1 VTQHRDGR
9 GAPSPAIVI
18 ATSAL
23 LTLSLGACTGTITRP
38 GAGDDAGGTPGVAG
52 ASGSATGTGNAAGS
66 GGRTGAG
73 SGGGASSSG
82 GSGTG
87 STTGS
92 GGTPAQ
98 PPPATFGACPA
109 GGGEPGPTPIM
120 KLSTIQY
127 RNTVRDLL
135 ASSGVGAVAGE
146 LTTMLSAVPEDST
159 VSLRGLDQR
168 VSSDHLKAYFDVA
181 VAAGNGATSTSS
193 RLTALA
199 GSCAAT
205 SPLAASCADSF
216 LTSFGRRAFRRPLA
230 ADEMT
235 SYRDIATGKSPAA
248 TTAAESIRNVVVAMM
263 MSPRFVNHL
272 ELDGAPISGRQDY
285 LQLSPYEVASRL
297 SYTFWQTMPDDQL
310 LAAAG
315 DGSLATDAGFQ
326 TQLDRVF
333 ADPRTHE
340 TMWQFWNEWMRF
352 DSFTGFASERPAF
365 QALAAGENLGVSG
378 HDHWGDMVT
387 EVRDL
392 TELYTWTQKGT
403 FLDLMTSTVSVT
415 KSADLAHLY
424 GVPAW
429 SGKGD
434 YPRFTDGGR
443 TGLLQR
449 AALLASSLEQT
460 NPFHRGALI
469 RRAILCDNLP
479 RPDPNSLPPGSLD
492 PPPASNAMTTRQRF
506 AAKVDGNNLCQ
517 GCHGSF
523 SNLGYVMESYDAL
536 GRYRTSEKVFDE
548 QTGKLVATLP
558 IDTAA
563 VPQVVGGDTRPVS
576 GPAELNQ
583 RIIESGKVEG
593 CLASTYFRYALRRE
607 PTAGSADA
615 CAYDGMRTDLDK
627 PGVGLA
633 DVFRRL
639 ATEASFRR
647 KKVGAP

>member
-1 VTQHRDGR
+1 MTEHRDGHR
-9 GAPSPAIVI
+9 APSLVI
-18 ATSAL
+18 AAAAL
-23 LTLSLGACTGTITRP
+23 VTLSLDACTGTIT
-38 GAGDDAGGTPGVAG
+38 GAGAGNDAGGRPGSAG
-52 ASGSATGTGNAAGS
+52 AFGPMTGTGNAPGS
-66 GGRTGAG
+66 GG
-73 SGGGASSSG
+73 SGASSSG
-82 GSGTG
+82 GSVNGGTG
-87 STTGS
+87 STPGS

-135 ASSGVGAVAGE
+135 ASSGVGAVASE
-146 LTTMLSAVPEDST
+146 LTTMLAAVPEDST

-181 VAAGNGATSTSS
+181 VAAGSGATSTSS

-216 LTSFGRRAFRRPLA
+216 LTSFGRRAFRRPLTS
-230 ADEMT
+230 DEMT

-248 TTAAESIRNVVVAMM
+248 TTAAEAIRNVMVAMM

-272 ELDGAPISGRQDY
+272 ELDGTPISGRQDY

-297 SYTFWQTMPDDQL
+297 SYTFWQTMPDDPL
-310 LAAAG
+310 LAAAA

-333 ADPRTHE
+333 ADPRTHQ
-340 TMWQFWNEWMRF
+340 TIWQFWNEWMRF

-378 HDHWGDMVT
+378 HDHWADMVT

-403 FLDLMTSTVSVT
+403 FLDLLTSKVSVT

-434 YPRFTDGGR
+434 YPKFTDGSR
-443 TGLLQR
+443 TGILQR

-492 PPPASNAMTTRQRF
+492 PPPASSAMTTRQRF
-506 AAKVDGNNLCQ
+506 AAKVDGNGLCQ

-523 SNLGYVMESYDAL
+523 SNLGYIMESYDAL

-558 IDTAA
+558 IDTTA
-563 VPQVVGGDTRPVS
+563 VAQVVGGDTRSVN

-607 PTAGSADA
+607 PTTDSADA
-615 CAYDGMRTDLDK
+615 CVYDGMRADLDK

-633 DVFRRL
+633 DVFKRL
-639 ATEASFRR
+639 ATETSFRQKR
-647 KKVGAP
+647 VGAP